1 MKKNRWII
9 IIALGIASGL
19 TFLLPFYFKYLFV
32 EFQDKYLISSDSFEQ
47 IYIAYGLVALVSY
60 IPSGF
65 LAERYSPKN
74 LIPISLV
81 ISGVTGLFT
90 TLNLTFLQL
99 AVIFMIFAASN
110 ILLFW
115 VSSIKFILSLGNK
128 FESGRILGVF
138 EGGKGIAGVIF
149 TLLYFF
155 FIVPERMG
163 INFIILVY
171 SVLNIL
177 MGMYLWWL
185 LRKVEIKRSAP
196 LKVKKIIKSK
206 KVWAIG
212 GLIFLNYI
220 LYSNMVYTNNYLYD
234 LYRFSRVEV
243 VFFACIRIYFLKVVV
258 GPLSGYF
265 VDKLGSALKMFIVT
279 FFIYIFTAIIY
290 ISTPSNSEL
299 ILFIMLNTLVIAILS
314 TVFNTIFFALIPEF
328 DLPTNSKIIGV
339 VSAIG
344 FLPDLFYPIVGKNL
358 INTYGNMAY
367 KYFFLLNITA
377 AIIGLGVSIY
387 SYRYRGRGSMLA

>member
-32 EFQDKYLISSDSFEQ
+32 EFQDKYLISPDSFEQ
-47 IYIAYGLVALVSY
+47 IYIAYGLVALISY

-65 LAERYSPKN
+65 LAERYSPKK
-74 LIPISLV
+74 LIPISLI
-81 ISGVTGLFT
+81 ISGATGLFT
-90 TLNLTFLQL
+90 TFNLSFLQL
-99 AVIFMIFAASN
+99 TVVFMVFAASN

-115 VSSIKFILSLGNK
+115 VSSIKFILSLGNR

-138 EGGKGIAGVIF
+138 EGGKGIAGMIF
-149 TLLYFF
+149 TLLYFL
-155 FIVPERMG
+155 FIVPERAG

-171 SVLNIL
+171 SILNIF
-177 MGMYLWWL
+177 MGIYLWWW
-185 LRKVEIKRSAP
+185 LRDVEIKRTAP
-196 LKVKKIIKSK
+196 LKVKRIIRSK

-234 LYRFSRVEV
+234 LYQFSRVKI
-243 VFFACIRIYFLKVVV
+243 VFFACMRIYLFKVVV

-265 VDKLGSALKMFIVT
+265 VDKLGSALKLFILT

-290 ISTPSNSEL
+290 ISTPSNPEL
-299 ILFIMLNTLVIAILS
+299 ILFIMLNTLVIAMLS

-328 DLPTNSKIIGV
+328 DLPINSKIIGV

-344 FLPDLFYPIVGKNL
+344 FLPDLFYPVIGKNL

-377 AIIGLGVSIY
+377 AIIGLVK
-387 SYRYRGRGSMLA
+387 SYQ

>member
-9 IIALGIASGL
+9 IIALGMASGL

-32 EFQDKYLISSDSFEQ
+32 EFQDKYLISSDNFEQ

-65 LAERYSPKN
+65 LAERYSPRK
-74 LIPISLV
+74 LIPLSLI
-81 ISGVTGLFT
+81 ISGVAGLFT
-90 TLNLTFLQL
+90 TFNLTFLQL
-99 AVIFMIFAASN
+99 TAVFMVFAVSN

-138 EGGKGIAGVIF
+138 EGGKGISGVIF

-155 FIVPERMG
+155 FIVPERVG

-171 SVLNIL
+171 SILNIL
-177 MGMYLWWL
+177 MGIYLGWWL
-185 LRKVEIKRSAP
+185 RDIEIKRSTP
-196 LKVKKIIKSK
+196 LKVKKIIRSK

-243 VFFACIRIYFLKVVV
+243 VFFACVRIYFFKMIV

-265 VDKLGSALKMFIVT
+265 VDKLGSALKLFIVT
-279 FFIYIFTAIIY
+279 FFIYIFTSIIY
-290 ISTPSNSEL
+290 ISTPSNLEL

-328 DLPTNSKIIGV
+328 DLPINSKIIGV

-344 FLPDLFYPIVGKNL
+344 FLPDLFYPIIGKNL

-387 SYRYRGRGSMLA
+387 SYRYREKGNVVV